1 MSQTQKNQPKTQPPS
16 GRQAEAAGTAFEKE
30 KQVLAQLIDKLRKN
44 EEGMAKM
51 YLKPEAFQNDVLSDK
66 ALHRIGRFL
75 LAEKHQKAFRDL
87 EAKCKAQALVVCK
100 EYLLQGAEQISSG
113 QCGEQF
119 KKDFTAFLNTHKST
133 LSYVANRFF
142 DGDDIDEACQ
152 SLDAMKEE
160 ALLEACK
167 GFWPDLCE
175 YDPDLDAYYCKAL
188 DAMYD
193 AREKYWVK
201 IGATTENGI
210 IMAPPP
216 TWAAFK
222 DYENRRKERKHA

>member
-1 MSQTQKNQPKTQPPS
+1 M
-16 GRQAEAAGTAFEKE
+16 
-30 KQVLAQLIDKLRKN
+30 
-44 EEGMAKM
+44 
-51 YLKPEAFQNDVLSDK
+51 
-66 ALHRIGRFL
+66 
-75 LAEKHQKAFRDL
+75 
-87 EAKCKAQALVVCK
+87 
-100 EYLLQGAEQISSG
+100 
-113 QCGEQF
+113 
-119 KKDFTAFLNTHKST
+119 
-133 LSYVANRFF
+133 
-142 DGDDIDEACQ
+142 
-152 SLDAMKEE
+152 
-160 ALLEACK
+160 LEACK

-222 DYENRRKERKHA
+222 DYERRKEKKHA